1 MTALIRRA
9 EATDLPAMLD
19 LAEQRRVEYARY
31 QPRFWNP
38 APDAR
43 LAQSGYFAQLFEA
56 PEVLTAVCLHDAQLS
71 GFLIARLVP
80 APPVYQPGGLTCLI
94 DDFCLAAPQGWTTLG
109 RQLLEHIY
117 AQARQRGAT
126 QAVVVCGHLDQPKR
140 EMLFATGATLAS
152 EWFVQ
157 EL

>member
-1 MTALIRRA
+1 MTTLIRRA
-9 EATDLPAMLD
+9 EASDVPAMLD
-19 LAEQRRVEYARY
+19 LAEQRRTQYARY

-43 LAQSGYFAQLFEA
+43 LAQSGYFAQLVA
-56 PEVLTAVCLHDAQLS
+56 TPEVLTAVCVQATELI
-71 GFLIARLVP
+71 GFLIASLVP
-80 APPVYQPGGLTCLI
+80 APPVYDPGGLTCQI
-94 DDFCLAAPQGWTTLG
+94 DDFCLASLDTWQTVGK
-109 RQLLEHIY
+109 QLLEHTY
-117 AQARQRGAT
+117 AAARQRGAT

-140 EMLFATGATLAS
+140 NMLFSIGATLAS